1 MLICLLCWG
10 DGICSTCPDEVED
23 ALRLGVRVFNLT
35 IETMVWYVYI
45 LSLNN
50 GKYYI
55 WSTRNIDERI
65 TRHKRWWVKSTSPYL
80 PCELL
85 VYKKYD
91 LYSDA
96 YNIEQKLNKSKSR
109 KITEQ
114 YIRDNI

>member
-1 MLICLLCWG
+1 MEWY
-10 DGICSTCPDEVED
+10 TCPDEVED
-23 ALRLGVRVFNLT
+23 ALSLGVRVFNLT

-45 LSLNN
+45 LELSNW
-50 GKYYI
+50 KYYV
-55 WSTRNIDERI
+55 WSTRDYNERFK
-65 TRHKRWWVKSTSPYL
+65 RHTIWWVQSTSPYL

-96 YNIEQKLNKSKSR
+96 YNVEQKLKKSKSR